1 MENKHSN
8 AQRPFK
14 ILHLINTLSAGG
26 AELHLLT
33 LCRHLKHHGVEVRVA
48 YLKEGRGSRPLR
60 PDFEAAGIPVFYL
73 GGEGVDLIRP
83 WLRLHRLLKQE
94 KPNIL
99 HTHLPRADL
108 LGFLTR
114 LSGFSGSWVC
124 SVHDIH
130 SKSWR
135 GRWALPFFGSVW
147 RRADKVIAISEAVK
161 SWLVQGY
168 RLESEKVQVVY
179 YEIEP
184 ERWCS
189 PSRDLRFEWKLA
201 EKLLVGSVGRLESRK
216 GHDLLIRAMPFIAQR
231 FPQTMLLIAGH
242 DPWGYGR
249 VLKGLTAQLG
259 LGEHVRFLGFQDD
272 VPSFLHAL
280 DVFAFA
286 SRSEGFGQVVIEAM
300 AAGKPVVVSRIA
312 PLTEIVVDGESG
324 FWAES
329 ESPESFAEKIIWLFS
344 HPEEA
349 RAMGRRG
356 KERVYT
362 LFSASRMVEETV
374 CVYEATLGLCGKFSP
389 SR

>member
-1 MENKHSN
+1 MEDMLSKV
-8 AQRPFK
+8 
-14 ILHLINTLSAGG
+14 LHICNTLSAGG

-33 LCRHLKHHGVEVRVA
+33 LCRYLKRLGVEISVA

-73 GGEGVDLIRP
+73 GGEGVDFVRP
-83 WLRLHRLLKQE
+83 WLQLHRLLKQE
-94 KPNIL
+94 KPDIL

-114 LSGFSGSWVC
+114 LSGFSSPWVC

-179 YEIEP
+179 YGIEP

-249 VLKGLTAQLG
+249 VLESLVTQLSM
-259 LGEHVRFLGFQDD
+259 EKHVRFLGFQDD
-272 VPSFLHAL
+272 IPSFLHAI

-312 PLTEIVVDGESG
+312 PLTEIVIDGETG
-324 FWAES
+324 FYAEP
-329 ESPESFAEKIIWLFS
+329 ENPESFAEKILWLLS
-344 HPEEA
+344 HREEA
-349 RAMGRRG
+349 QNMGKRGQEVVKKRFSAETMAFVVLAIYQEVFRRG
-356 KERVYT
+356 
-362 LFSASRMVEETV
+362 
-374 CVYEATLGLCGKFSP
+374 
-389 SR
+389 

>member
-1 MENKHSN
+1 MWNRRLKV
-8 AQRPFK
+8 
-14 ILHLINTLSAGG
+14 LHLINTLSAGG

-33 LCRHLKHHGVEVRVA
+33 LCRYLKRLGVEISVA
-48 YLKEGRGSRPLR
+48 YLKEGWGSRPLR

-73 GGEGVDLIRP
+73 GGEGVDFVRP
-83 WLRLHRLLKQE
+83 WLQLHRLLKQE
-94 KPNIL
+94 KPDIL

-114 LSGFSGSWVC
+114 LSGFSSPWVC

-135 GRWALPFFGSVW
+135 GRWALPLFGSVW

-179 YEIEP
+179 YGIEP

-249 VLKGLTAQLG
+249 VLESLVTQLG
-259 LGEHVRFLGFQDD
+259 MEKHVRFLGFQDD
-272 VPSFLHAL
+272 IPSFLHAI

-312 PLTEIVVDGESG
+312 PLTEIVIDGETG
-324 FWAES
+324 FYAEP
-329 ESPESFAEKIIWLFS
+329 ENPESFAEKILWLLS
-344 HPEEA
+344 HREEA
-349 RAMGRRG
+349 QNMGKRGQEVVKKRFSAETMAFAVLAIYQEVFRRG
-356 KERVYT
+356 
-362 LFSASRMVEETV
+362 
-374 CVYEATLGLCGKFSP
+374 
-389 SR
+389 

>member
-1 MENKHSN
+1 MM
-8 AQRPFK
+8 K

-26 AELHLLT
+26 AELHLLI
-33 LCRHLKHHGVEVRVA
+33 LCRYLKQLRVEISVA
-48 YLKEGRGSRPLR
+48 YLKEGQGSRPLR
-60 PDFEAAGIPVFYL
+60 PDFEASGIPVFYL
-73 GGEGVDLIRP
+73 GGEGIDFVRP
-83 WLRLHRLLKQE
+83 WLQLHRLLKRV
-94 KPNIL
+94 KPDIL

-114 LSGFSGSWVC
+114 LSGFSSPWVC

-147 RRADKVIAISEAVK
+147 HRADKVIAISEAVK

-179 YEIEP
+179 YGIEP

-249 VLKGLTAQLG
+249 VLESLVTQLG
-259 LGEHVRFLGFQDD
+259 MEKHVRFLGFQDD
-272 VPSFLHAL
+272 IPSFLHAI

-312 PLTEIVVDGESG
+312 PLTEIVIDGETG
-324 FWAES
+324 FYAEP
-329 ESPESFAEKIIWLFS
+329 ENPESFAEKILWLLS
-344 HPEEA
+344 HREEA
-349 RAMGRRG
+349 QNMGKRGQEVVKKRFSAETMAFAVLAIYQEVFRRG
-356 KERVYT
+356 
-362 LFSASRMVEETV
+362 
-374 CVYEATLGLCGKFSP
+374 
-389 SR
+389 

>member
-1 MENKHSN
+1 MTLKT
-8 AQRPFK
+8 K
-14 ILHLINTLSAGG
+14 VLHLINTLSAGG

-33 LCRHLKHHGVEVRVA
+33 LCRHLKRLGVEVTVA

-73 GGEGVDLIRP
+73 GGEGVDFVRP
-83 WLRLHRLLKQE
+83 WLQLHRLLKQE
-94 KPNIL
+94 KPDIL

-114 LSGFSGSWVC
+114 LSGFSSPWVC

-179 YEIEP
+179 YGIEP

-249 VLKGLTAQLG
+249 VLESLVTQLG
-259 LGEHVRFLGFQDD
+259 MEKHVRFLGFQDD
-272 VPSFLHAL
+272 IPSFLHAI

-312 PLTEIVVDGESG
+312 PLTEIVIDGETG
-324 FWAES
+324 FYAEP
-329 ESPESFAEKIIWLFS
+329 ENPESFAEKILWFLS
-344 HPEEA
+344 YREEA
-349 RAMGRRG
+349 QNMGKRGREVVRKQFSAETMASAVLAIYQEVFRRG
-356 KERVYT
+356 
-362 LFSASRMVEETV
+362 
-374 CVYEATLGLCGKFSP
+374 
-389 SR
+389 

>member
-1 MENKHSN
+1 MWNRRLKV
-8 AQRPFK
+8 
-14 ILHLINTLSAGG
+14 LHLINTLSAGG

-33 LCRHLKHHGVEVRVA
+33 LCRYLKRLGVEISVA

-73 GGEGVDLIRP
+73 GGEGVDFVRP
-83 WLRLHRLLKQE
+83 WLQLHRLLKQE
-94 KPNIL
+94 KPDIL

-114 LSGFSGSWVC
+114 LSGFSSPWVC

-179 YEIEP
+179 YGIEP

-249 VLKGLTAQLG
+249 VLESLVTQLG
-259 LGEHVRFLGFQDD
+259 MEKHVRFLGFQDD
-272 VPSFLHAL
+272 IPSFLHAI

-300 AAGKPVVVSRIA
+300 AAGKPVVVSHIA
-312 PLTEIVVDGESG
+312 PLTEIVIDGETG
-324 FWAES
+324 FYAEP
-329 ESPESFAEKIIWLFS
+329 ENPESFAEKILWLLS
-344 HPEEA
+344 HREEA
-349 RAMGRRG
+349 QNMGKKGQEVVKKRFSAETMASAVLAIYQKVFRRG
-356 KERVYT
+356 
-362 LFSASRMVEETV
+362 
-374 CVYEATLGLCGKFSP
+374 
-389 SR
+389 

>member
-1 MENKHSN
+1 MSEYLLFMGKYFMGKE
-8 AQRPFK
+8 RFK
-14 ILHLINTLSAGG
+14 VLYMINSLSVGG

-33 LCRHLKHHGVEVRVA
+33 LCRYLKRLGVETAVA

-73 GGEGVDLIRP
+73 GGEGVDFVRP
-83 WLRLHRLLKQE
+83 WLQLHRLLKQE
-94 KPNIL
+94 KPDIL

-114 LSGFSGSWVC
+114 LSGFSSPWVC

-179 YEIEP
+179 YGIEP

-249 VLKGLTAQLG
+249 VLESLVTQLG
-259 LGEHVRFLGFQDD
+259 MEKHVRFLGFQDD
-272 VPSFLHAL
+272 IPSFLHAI

-312 PLTEIVVDGESG
+312 PLTEIVIDGETG
-324 FWAES
+324 FYAEP
-329 ESPESFAEKIIWLFS
+329 ENPESFAEKILWLLS
-344 HPEEA
+344 HREEA
-349 RAMGRRG
+349 QNMGKRGQEVVKKRFSAETMAFAVLAIYQEVFRRG
-356 KERVYT
+356 
-362 LFSASRMVEETV
+362 
-374 CVYEATLGLCGKFSP
+374 
-389 SR
+389 

>member
-1 MENKHSN
+1 MEDMLSKV
-8 AQRPFK
+8 
-14 ILHLINTLSAGG
+14 LHICNTLSAGG

-33 LCRHLKHHGVEVRVA
+33 LCRYLKRLGVEISVA

-73 GGEGVDLIRP
+73 GGEGVDFVRP
-83 WLRLHRLLKQE
+83 WLQLHRLLKQE
-94 KPNIL
+94 KPDIL

-114 LSGFSGSWVC
+114 LSGFSSPWVC

-168 RLESEKVQVVY
+168 GLESEKVQVVY
-179 YEIEP
+179 YGIEP

-249 VLKGLTAQLG
+249 VLESLVTQLG
-259 LGEHVRFLGFQDD
+259 MEKHVRFLGFQDD
-272 VPSFLHAL
+272 VPSFLHAI

-312 PLTEIVVDGESG
+312 PLTEIVIDGETG
-324 FWAES
+324 FYAEP
-329 ESPESFAEKIIWLFS
+329 ENPESFAEKILWLLS
-344 HPEEA
+344 HREEA
-349 RAMGRRG
+349 QNMGKRGQEVVKKRFSAETMAFVVLAIYQEVFRRG
-356 KERVYT
+356 
-362 LFSASRMVEETV
+362 
-374 CVYEATLGLCGKFSP
+374 
-389 SR
+389 

>member
-1 MENKHSN
+1 MT
-8 AQRPFK
+8 FK
-14 ILHLINTLSAGG
+14 IKVLHLINTLSAGG

-33 LCRHLKHHGVEVRVA
+33 LCRHLKRLGVEVAVA
-48 YLKEGRGSRPLR
+48 YLKEGKGSRPIQ
-60 PDFEAAGIPVFYL
+60 PDFEATGIPVFYL
-73 GGEGVDLIRP
+73 GGEGVDFVRP
-83 WLRLHRLLKQE
+83 WLQLHRLLKRV
-94 KPNIL
+94 KPDIL

-114 LSGFSGSWVC
+114 LSGFSSPWVC

-179 YEIEP
+179 YGIEP

-249 VLKGLTAQLG
+249 VLESLVTQLG
-259 LGEHVRFLGFQDD
+259 MEKHVRFLGFQDD
-272 VPSFLHAL
+272 IPSFLHAI

-312 PLTEIVVDGESG
+312 PLTEIVIDGETG
-324 FWAES
+324 FYAEP
-329 ESPESFAEKIIWLFS
+329 ENPESFAEKILWLLS
-344 HPEEA
+344 HREEA
-349 RAMGRRG
+349 QNMGKRGQEVVKKRFSAETMAFVVLAIYQEVFRRG
-356 KERVYT
+356 
-362 LFSASRMVEETV
+362 
-374 CVYEATLGLCGKFSP
+374 
-389 SR
+389 

>member
-1 MENKHSN
+1 
-8 AQRPFK
+8 
-14 ILHLINTLSAGG
+14 
-26 AELHLLT
+26 
-33 LCRHLKHHGVEVRVA
+33 
-48 YLKEGRGSRPLR
+48 
-60 PDFEAAGIPVFYL
+60 VFYL
-73 GGEGVDLIRP
+73 GGEGVDFVRP
-83 WLRLHRLLKQE
+83 WLQLHRLLKQE
-94 KPNIL
+94 KPDIL

-124 SVHDIH
+124 SVHGIYANH
-130 SKSWR
+130 WR
-135 GRWALPFFGSVW
+135 GRKTLPLFKFIW
-147 RRADKVIAISEAVK
+147 HQADRIIAISVAVK
-161 SWLVQGY
+161 KWLVKDCG
-168 RLESEKVQVVY
+168 LAPEKVQVVY
-179 YEIEP
+179 YGIEP
-184 ERWCS
+184 ERWS
-189 PSRDLRFEWKLA
+189 LPSQDLRSKWELNGQ
-201 EKLLVGSVGRLESRK
+201 LLVGTVGRLEPVK
-216 GHDLLIRAMPFIAQR
+216 GHDVLIRAMPSVVQQ

-249 VLKGLTAQLG
+249 VLERLATQLG
-259 LGEHVRFLGFQDD
+259 VGAHLRFLGFQND
-272 VPSFLHAL
+272 VPSFLHAI

-324 FWAES
+324 LWAES

-362 LFSASRMVEETV
+362 LFSASRMAEETV
-374 CVYEATLGLCGKFSP
+374 HIYETVIDYKGNHGK
-389 SR
+389 

>member
-1 MENKHSN
+1 MRRE
-8 AQRPFK
+8 PLK

-60 PDFEAAGIPVFYL
+60 SDFEAAGIPVFYL
-73 GGEGVDLIRP
+73 GGEGVDFVRP
-83 WLRLHRLLKQE
+83 WLQLHRLLKQE
-94 KPNIL
+94 KPDIL

-114 LSGFSGSWVC
+114 LSGFSSPWVC

-135 GRWALPFFGSVW
+135 GRWAFPFFGSVW

-168 RLESEKVQVVY
+168 GLESEKVQVVY
-179 YEIEP
+179 YGIEP

-201 EKLLVGSVGRLESRK
+201 EKLLIGSVGRLESRK

-249 VLKGLTAQLG
+249 VLESLVTQLSM
-259 LGEHVRFLGFQDD
+259 EKHVRFLGFQDD
-272 VPSFLHAL
+272 IPSFLHAI

-312 PLTEIVVDGESG
+312 PLTEIVIDGETG
-324 FWAES
+324 FYAEP
-329 ESPESFAEKIIWLFS
+329 ENPESFAEKILWLLS
-344 HPEEA
+344 HREEA
-349 RAMGRRG
+349 QNMGKRG
-356 KERVYT
+356 QEVVKKR
-362 LFSASRMVEETV
+362 FSAETMAFAV
-374 CVYEATLGLCGKFSP
+374 LAIYQEVFQRG
-389 SR
+389 

>member
-1 MENKHSN
+1 MKL
-8 AQRPFK
+8 K
-14 ILHLINTLSAGG
+14 ILHAINSLSVGG

-33 LCRHLKHHGVEVRVA
+33 LCRYLKRLGVDTVVA

-73 GGEGVDLIRP
+73 GGEGVDFVRP

-94 KPNIL
+94 KPDIL

-108 LGFLTR
+108 LGFLTC
-114 LSGFSGSWVC
+114 LSGFSSPWVC

-179 YEIEP
+179 YGIEP

-189 PSRDLRFEWKLA
+189 PSRDLRSEWKLA

-242 DPWGYGR
+242 NPWGYGR
-249 VLKGLTAQLG
+249 VLESLVTQLG
-259 LGEHVRFLGFQDD
+259 MERHVRFLGFHND
-272 VPSFLHAL
+272 VASFLHAI
-280 DVFAFA
+280 DVFALA

-300 AAGKPVVVSRIA
+300 AAGKPVVVSRTP
-312 PLTEIVVDGESG
+312 PLTEIVVDGETG
-324 FWAES
+324 FWAE
-329 ESPESFAEKIIWLFS
+329 PEDPGSFAEKILWLLS

-349 RAMGRRG
+349 RAMGHRG
-356 KERVYT
+356 KERVRT
-362 LFSASRMVEETV
+362 FFSAARMAEETV
-374 CVYEATLGLCGKFSP
+374 GVYEAALGRVATPSP
-389 SR
+389 P